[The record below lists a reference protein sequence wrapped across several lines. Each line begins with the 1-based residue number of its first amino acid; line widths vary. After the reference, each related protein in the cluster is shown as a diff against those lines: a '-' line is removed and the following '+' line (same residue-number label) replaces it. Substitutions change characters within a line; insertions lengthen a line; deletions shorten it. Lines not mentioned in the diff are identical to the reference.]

1 MKKILISVLFLIF
14 IGIVIQIIRYNY
26 TEREINNFY
35 YYDLGGNKVY
45 LKTVLNNQDKY
56 FIYILP
62 ECGSCTDLIYNL
74 IIKNKIKNKQL
85 IVISAGLENFDYKT
99 FHKNLSVTSEI
110 IFLIDYKNTFFRDF
124 GLGFVEEFPTVVEYL
139 KSTNTHKKID
149 VKKL

>member
-1 MKKILISVLFLIF
+1 MKKILISLLFLIF

-26 TEREINNFY
+26 TEREINIFY

-74 IIKNKIKNKQL
+74 IIKKQT
-85 IVISAGLENFDYKT
+85 INCNFSRARK
-99 FHKNLSVTSEI
+99 F
-110 IFLIDYKNTFFRDF
+110 
-124 GLGFVEEFPTVVEYL
+124 
-139 KSTNTHKKID
+139 
-149 VKKL
+149 